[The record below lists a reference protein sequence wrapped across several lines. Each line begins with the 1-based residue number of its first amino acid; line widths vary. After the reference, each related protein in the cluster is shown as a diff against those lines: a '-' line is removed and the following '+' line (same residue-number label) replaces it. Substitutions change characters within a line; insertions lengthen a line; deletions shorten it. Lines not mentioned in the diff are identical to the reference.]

1 MWTNEFLS
9 DKSVTTVLDDT
20 GEVDDVILTI
30 DDDGY
35 AFIEQYS
42 ESEDLHLGLI
52 VMPPK
57 MFSEL
62 IKALNSPEG
71 AFRSVR

>member
-42 ESEDLHLGLI
+42 DEYLTVGLI

>member
-9 DKSVTTVLDDT
+9 DKSVTTLLDDT
-20 GEVDDVILTI
+20 GNVDDVILTI

-42 ESEDLHLGLI
+42 DEDLLGLI